1 MTLHQHLQGVHPDL
15 LRIIEQAQSG
25 LPANYGFQVGESGGL
40 RDEATQQALVDR
52 GSSQTLNSRHR
63 TGSAVDLIPTIG
75 GRAQLN
81 DDAAYGVI
89 SQAMLR
95 AAESLGVPL
104 EWGGNWQS
112 FVDKPHYQLAGGG
125 AAPNAA
131 APAVAPPAPQPGVQA
146 APAPPPTPDIRSFLA
161 RMSVP
166 GAEIAPPALTAPP
179 LVQNSPGT
187 GLGEL
192 MARLAQPL
200 GTAAPFDQVSTSQV
214 RI

>member
-1 MTLHQHLQGVHPDL
+1 MTLHAQHTQGLQGVLPDL
-15 LRIIEQAQSG
+15 LRVISQAQG
-25 LPANYGFQVGESGGL
+25 DLPPGYGFQVGESGGL

-89 SQAMLR
+89 SQAMMR
-95 AAESLGVPL
+95 AAQSLGVPL
-104 EWGGNWQS
+104 EWGGDWQS

-125 AAPNAA
+125 ANAPTG
-131 APAVAPPAPQPGVQA
+131 APASVAPQ
-146 APAPPPTPDIRSFLA
+146 APAQAPPPDIRSFMA

-166 GAEIAPPALTAPP
+166 GAEIAPPALTPPP

-192 MARLAQPL
+192 MARLSQPL
-200 GTAAPFDQVSTSQV
+200 GPATQFDQVSTSQGRV
-214 RI
+214 